1 MYNVMIVDDEE
12 PVLDSFAYMIEKGS
26 EDFTLCGK
34 ARSGNEALALVGTAH
49 PDVVFMDIGMPGL
62 DGLETIKELQKRYPE
77 ILFILSTAYERFDIA
92 KKAIPLG
99 VLSYLVKPI
108 SRRKFLE
115 TLDKAKEHLDRKR
128 ETMLSQLE
136 NVQKAAGSRSWE
148 EKNFLSVI
156 PWKRLEK
163 KEWERYDGIFSFCS
177 SRGAVLLLTAGPAES
192 ENFPGNRGESAGSR
206 YVSAG
211 DSGKYTRVGDQ
222 IPESSGSFTA
232 SSTSAESAAQDIFAQ
247 IITRL
252 SHKYQVFSAE
262 YSGKIMLLVMEDQ
275 NAERLDHAVR
285 HAVQAVLPEQWTYT
299 LGRGSFRPY
308 HELYLSYNEALIPFD
323 DQENYR
329 DSQHQED
336 QMITQIRK
344 SVSRNEPF
352 AEILQ
357 DLETFL
363 ELLQQDDSLG
373 LLKGKLT
380 MLFSL
385 LYDDLKHSME
395 KISPAEHGAQ
405 HPDPVRE
412 LVKLGSRTACEQWA
426 VSTLRSIVETAKAY
440 QHENRPLPLRKAVLF
455 IDSHYHEP
463 IQLSAAAEQ
472 CDVSPAYLSRLFSE
486 HLHMSF
492 VDYITHIRIRKAE
505 EMLKKRAATVK
516 ETAYAVGYHDPNYF
530 SKIFKKYTGRTP
542 SSYS

>member
-1 MYNVMIVDDEE
+1 
-12 PVLDSFAYMIEKGS
+12 
-26 EDFTLCGK
+26 
-34 ARSGNEALALVGTAH
+34 
-49 PDVVFMDIGMPGL
+49 
-62 DGLETIKELQKRYPE
+62 
-77 ILFILSTAYERFDIA
+77 
-92 KKAIPLG
+92 
-99 VLSYLVKPI
+99 
-108 SRRKFLE
+108 
-115 TLDKAKEHLDRKR
+115 
-128 ETMLSQLE
+128 
-136 NVQKAAGSRSWE
+136 
-148 EKNFLSVI
+148 
-156 PWKRLEK
+156 
-163 KEWERYDGIFSFCS
+163 
-177 SRGAVLLLTAGPAES
+177 
-192 ENFPGNRGESAGSR
+192 
-206 YVSAG
+206 
-211 DSGKYTRVGDQ
+211 
-222 IPESSGSFTA
+222 
-232 SSTSAESAAQDIFAQ
+232 
-247 IITRL
+247 
-252 SHKYQVFSAE
+252 VFSAE

-275 NAERLDHAVR
+275 NAERLEHTVR

-329 DSQHQED
+329 NSQHQED

-352 AEILQ
+352 AEISRDLQ
-357 DLETFL
+357 TFL
-363 ELLQQDDSLG
+363 ELLHQDDSLG

-385 LYDDLKHSME
+385 LYDDLKHSLE
-395 KISPAEHGAQ
+395 KINHAEHGAPQ
-405 HPDPVRE
+405 PDPVRE
-412 LVKLGSRTACEQWA
+412 LVKLASWTACEQWA

-440 QHENRPLPLRKAVLF
+440 QHENRPLPLRKAILF

-472 CDVSPAYLSRLFSE
+472 CEVSPAYLSRLFSE

-505 EMLKKRAATVK
+505 EMLKKRAASVK